1 MFFIFGRGHYQSRI
15 CCTSEAQPTFAPR
28 SFTYLFQW
36 ILFTRRSKHPDSP
49 SWWRRKQRFFLVF
62 VFGALV
68 TVHIIASKRIL
79 NRFKSIC
86 SCICTSSCPCI
97 SKVVVANVK
106 ITNRAGSARCFSE
119 VKLEFD
125 EEHAALTLQHRD
137 EAAQDREKQLVT
149 LRLVREQA
157 N

>member
-1 MFFIFGRGHYQSRI
+1 M
-15 CCTSEAQPTFAPR
+15 
-28 SFTYLFQW
+28 
-36 ILFTRRSKHPDSP
+36 
-49 SWWRRKQRFFLVF
+49 
-62 VFGALV
+62 
-68 TVHIIASKRIL
+68 
-79 NRFKSIC
+79 
-86 SCICTSSCPCI
+86 
-97 SKVVVANVK
+97 K